1 MEELLGADL
10 VLEEEGTGLVAAD
23 DLDYMAARPDH
34 TLVVEAGCNLA
45 ADSDCKLPVEAGC
58 NLAAEAGCNL
68 AVEGGCNLP
77 AKVLTEDNA
86 VLVGRTWSTSG
97 WSTRAFGGLL
107 VESRR
112 QSQVNDSGSTD
123 NKHNRSMPR
132 WK

>member
-1 MEELLGADL
+1 M
-10 VLEEEGTGLVAAD
+10 LEEADTGLVAAD
-23 DLDYMAARPDH
+23 DLDYMAVRPDH
-34 TLVVEAGCNLA
+34 TLVVEAGCKLA
-45 ADSDCKLPVEAGC
+45 ADSGCKLPVEAGC
-58 NLAAEAGCNL
+58 NLAVEAGCNL
-68 AVEGGCNLP
+68 L
-77 AKVLTEDNA
+77 AKVLTEGNA